1 LIKEY
6 DMASFF
12 GRLKKLRKRTWIL
25 IGIGIIILIIVLSN
39 LLNPNKNAKFV
50 TLDSVKQGNI
60 IQTVSGPGIVKAKDQ
75 VEISAYVLSK
85 VVEVP
90 VVEGQDVKKGD
101 LLVRLDDTKYREEV
115 IRERA
120 MVASAQAALEIAE
133 RQLSEGKDSFD
144 RQKALYEDRLISKA
158 EFDRALTTY
167 RSLETAYSQAISNLT
182 QARSMLT
189 AAEDDL
195 SKTRYTSPIDGIV
208 TKVNVEVGEIVVTGT
223 MNTPGTVMVVVSNMG
238 VMEVDAEIDE
248 TDVVKVTLG
257 EKAQIELDAFPGK
270 IFNGEVVEIA
280 KMPISGVT
288 TSTTTTSSTSGT
300 SQVSADY
307 DVTVTL
313 EGATPDIFPGMN
325 STVDIITSTA
335 ENVLFIPI
343 QAIVKRT
350 PEGKIQEGKM
360 QKRQNYVD
368 GVFLLEG
375 KKVVFRQVETGISDD
390 QYIEIKSGLKK
401 GENVITGPY
410 KLLRTLKAGDKVKE
424 QKEGAL
430 EGRKQ

>member
-1 LIKEY
+1 
-6 DMASFF
+6 MASFF

>member
-1 LIKEY
+1 
-6 DMASFF
+6 MVSFF
-12 GRLKKLRKRTWIL
+12 GRLKKLRKRTWIF
-25 IGIGIIILIIVLSN
+25 ISIGIIILIIVFAN
-39 LLNPNKNAKFV
+39 LLNPNRNAKFV
-50 TLDSVKQGNI
+50 TLEGVKQGNI

-85 VVEVP
+85 VVEIP
-90 VVEGQDVKKGD
+90 VKEGQKVKKGD

-120 MVASAQAALEIAE
+120 MVTSAEAALEIAE
-133 RQLSEGKDSFD
+133 RQLAEGKDNFD
-144 RQKALYEDRLISKA
+144 RQRALYEDGLISKA
-158 EFDRALTTY
+158 EYDRALTTY
-167 RSLETAYSQAISNLT
+167 RSLETNYSQALANLT

-189 AAEDDL
+189 AAEDDF
-195 SKTRYTSPIDGIV
+195 SKTRYTSPIDGVV
-208 TKVNVEVGEIVVTGT
+208 TKINVEVGEIVVTGT
-223 MNTPGTVMVVVSNMG
+223 MNVPGTVMVVVSNMG
-238 VMEVDAEIDE
+238 VMEVDTEIDE
-248 TDVVKVTLG
+248 TDVVKVSLG
-257 EKAQIELDAFPGK
+257 QKSQIELDAFPGR

-288 TSTTTTSSTSGT
+288 TSTTTSSSSST

-313 EGATPDIFPGMN
+313 EGVTPDILPGMN

-335 ENVLFIPI
+335 ENVLFVPI

-350 PEGKIQEGKM
+350 PDGKIEEGKM

-375 KKVVFRQVETGISDD
+375 KKVVFRQVKTGISDD

-401 GENVITGPY
+401 GESVITGPY
-410 KLLRTLKAGDKVKE
+410 KLLRNLKAGDKVME
-424 QKEGAL
+424 QKEGTL

>member
-1 LIKEY
+1 
-6 DMASFF
+6 MASFF

-248 TDVVKVTLG
+248 TDVVKVSLG

-288 TSTTTTSSTSGT
+288 TSTTTSSSSST

-313 EGATPDIFPGMN
+313 EGVTPDILPGMN